1 VRIRTGIAL
10 TAMAVA
16 TSLPTAALAASER
29 MHLNCEETE
38 VGRIERT
45 NGASWWDEAGNT
57 YTTTHLR
64 VTRTEDGQVVY
75 EKAYGNQR
83 PQQTLTCTAE
93 HFDFT
98 WEVELVRAGRR

>member
-1 VRIRTGIAL
+1 MAL
-10 TAMAVA
+10 TAMVVA

-29 MHLNCEETE
+29 MHLDCEQEAL
-38 VGRIERT
+38 GRIERT
-45 NGASWWDEAGNT
+45 NGASWWDEGGNV

-64 VTRTEDGQVVY
+64 VTQDDQMVY
-75 EKAYGNQR
+75 EHAYGKQR

-98 WEVELVRAGRR
+98 WEVELVRAGQR

>member
-10 TAMAVA
+10 TAMVVA

-29 MHLNCEETE
+29 MHLDCEETE
-38 VGRIERT
+38 LGRIERT
-45 NGASWWDEAGNT
+45 NGASWWGEDGSV
-57 YTTTHLR
+57 YTTTHLQ
-64 VTRTEDGQVVY
+64 VTRGDQVIH
-75 EKAYGNQR
+75 EHAYGNQR

-93 HFDFT
+93 HFEFT

>member
-10 TAMAVA
+10 TAMVVA

-29 MHLNCEETE
+29 MHLDCEQEALGT
-38 VGRIERT
+38 IERT
-45 NGASWWDEAGNT
+45 NGASWWGEDGSV

-64 VTRTEDGQVVY
+64 ITQGDQVIH
-75 EKAYGNQR
+75 EHAYGNQR

-98 WEVELVRAGRR
+98 WEVELVRAGRH